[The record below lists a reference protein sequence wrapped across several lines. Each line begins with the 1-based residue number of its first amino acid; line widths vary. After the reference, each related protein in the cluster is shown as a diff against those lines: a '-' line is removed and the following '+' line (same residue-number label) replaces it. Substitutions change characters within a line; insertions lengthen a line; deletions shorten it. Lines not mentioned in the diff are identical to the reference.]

1 MAVSREER
9 NRILGM
15 VEEGLVSAEEAAQL
29 FDAMLTEPI
38 VPSPPPVQN
47 RTVRVWVTDTATR
60 NRQVNMTVTLPV
72 SVLRISLQALASVIP
87 SLRDERLEQVVHAL
101 ESGAS
106 GRVMDVQDL
115 EDGKRLEISIEQ

>member
-60 NRQVNMTVTLPV
+60 NRQVNMTVTLPI

-115 EDGKRLEISIEQ
+115 EDGKRLEIFIEQ

>member
-60 NRQVNMTVTLPV
+60 NRQVNMTVTLPI

-101 ESGAS
+101 ASGTS

-115 EDGKRLEISIEQ
+115 EDGKRLEIFIEQ

>member
-38 VPSPPPVQN
+38 MPSPPPVQN

-60 NRQVNMTVTLPV
+60 NRQVNMTVTLPI

-115 EDGKRLEISIEQ
+115 EDGKRLEIFIEQ

>member
-115 EDGKRLEISIEQ
+115 EDGKRLEIFIEQ